1 MHNNIYYRRTARLIS
16 IACGSLFTVFTVLY
30 LYVMQ
35 SGLLAAAQHLL
46 SDGFTTYYAGWG
58 TLIIT
63 VLLLL
68 LSMGLK
74 HLLQLPLRFNALY
87 YFLPAVILGVLTS
100 LVPDEN
106 GGVRCDL
113 HWGWLCL
120 YAVLYCGLLWIILHY
135 PDFSKVD
142 KKGICSY
149 LWPNFL
155 FLFLLFLMVGG
166 LGNTSDVYHY
176 RLRTEHLVVNNR
188 FEDALKVGQNSLNTD
203 RNLSAMRAYA
213 LSRMK
218 ELGEHLFEYP
228 QLYGSEGLLP
238 TDGDTIYAQK
248 WTDSLYVH
256 LGGKPGKTIKCAK
269 EFFRL
274 LSVRPSATSS
284 VKDYLL
290 CAYLLDGD
298 LDAFVRVLPSYY
310 TIDEHLPRYY
320 KEALVLYSRM
330 HINPAVVFHDAVT
343 EENLND
349 FQDLESDAKTE
360 IERENSCRT
369 MYGTTYWW
377 YYFYAL
383 KHKI

>member
-1 MHNNIYYRRTARLIS
+1 MHNNIYYKRTARLVS
-16 IACGSLFTVFTVLY
+16 IACGFLFTTFTVLY

-68 LSMGLK
+68 LTVGLK
-74 HLLQLPLRFNALY
+74 RLLKLPLRFTALY
-87 YFLPAVILGVLTS
+87 YFLPAVILGILTS

-113 HWGWLCL
+113 SWGWLCA
-120 YAVLYCGLLWIILHY
+120 YAVLYFCLLWVILHY

-142 KKGICSY
+142 KQGVCSY

-155 FLFLLFLMVGG
+155 LLFLLFLMVGS
-166 LGNTSDVYHY
+166 LGNTSDIYHY
-176 RLRTEHLVVNNR
+176 RLRTERLIVDNR
-188 FEDALKVGQNSLNTD
+188 FEDALNVGHNSIQTD
-203 RNLSAMRAYA
+203 RSLSAMRAYA
-213 LSRMK
+213 LSRM
-218 ELGEHLFEYP
+218 ERLGEHLFEYP
-228 QLYGSEGLLP
+228 QPYGSEGLLP
-238 TDGDTIYAQK
+238 ADGDTIYSQK

-256 LGGKPGKTIKCAK
+256 LGGKPGKTIKRAK
-269 EFFRL
+269 DFFRL

-298 LDAFVRVLPSYY
+298 LDVFVRVLPLYY
-310 TIDEHLPRYY
+310 PINEHLPRYY
-320 KEALVLYSRM
+320 KEALVLYGRM
-330 HINPAVVFHDAVT
+330 HINPAIVFHDPVT

-349 FQDLESDAKTE
+349 FQDLESKYKTE
-360 IERENSCRT
+360 IERENNCRT

-377 YYFYAL
+377 YYFYGL
-383 KHKI
+383 KKM